1 MSNERPLIRYV
12 ADYETTT
19 DPSNVE
25 VWSAAYIDLSLKTH
39 PDNVKVVTN
48 IDDFMEEML
57 NTGTDVQCYF
67 HNLKFDGSFLLTW
80 LKSNELYTEL
90 SDDEGHKCD
99 YKGRKGDAL
108 IRTRDYG
115 YIYNVNDMGQWYS
128 ITIIRG
134 GNKIEFRDSAKLLPF
149 TLEDIGKNFKTHY
162 QKLEMDYDKHTGRDQ
177 KIEDDEMAYIKN
189 DVLVLHEAMNI
200 MFGRG
205 LDKLTIGA
213 CCLSEFKK
221 DYKKNVFRQ
230 IFPDLTINE
239 CPIEGFKNT
248 DEYIRKSYHGGW
260 CYLKEG
266 CENKIYHNGITCDVN
281 SLYPSMMHSDSGNRY
296 PIGYPTW
303 WTGNEIPDKV
313 TEDDHYFFVRFR
325 CYFDIYEGM
334 LPTIQIKGH
343 PLYKSNEWLSTS
355 RVKGERKYIDMDGNV
370 RELKPELVMTCTDF
384 YLFLAHYEVE
394 ELEILDGCYFSTA
407 IGIFDEYINYWS
419 EMKINAT
426 NPVDRQIAK
435 LMLNNL
441 YGKFAA
447 SNESSYKMFT
457 LEDGVLKSHIV
468 EEFDKQ
474 SGYIPIGS
482 AITSYARNFTIT
494 AAQENYV
501 SFIYADTDSIHCAEV
516 TADDIKGAPR
526 HETAFNHWKYEASWD
541 NAIFVRQKTYI
552 EHVTHEN
559 LIPVEEIWDKKLE
572 EYKKPYYN
580 IKCAGMGEK
589 PREELEKSLID
600 GTRTLTDFKKGLT
613 IEGNLKA
620 HMTKG
625 GTVLINSPYKMH

>member
-1 MSNERPLIRYV
+1 MSKDRPLIRYV
-12 ADYETTT
+12 ADFETTT

-25 VWSAAYIDLSLKTH
+25 VWSAAYIDLALKTH

-48 IDDFMEEML
+48 IDDFMEAML
-57 NTGTDVQCYF
+57 NAGADVQCYF
-67 HNLKFDGSFLLTW
+67 HNLKFDGSFVLSA
-80 LKSNELYTEL
+80 LKSNDLFTEL
-90 SDDEGHKCD
+90 SDEEGHKCD
-99 YKGRKGDAL
+99 YKGREGDAL

-128 ITIIRG
+128 ITVVRG
-134 GNKIEFRDSAKLLPF
+134 GNKIEFRDSLKLLPF
-149 TLEDIGKNFKTHY
+149 SVKSIGKNFKTKY
-162 QKLEMDYDKHTGRDQ
+162 QKLEMNYDTHTARDQ
-177 KIEDDEMAYIKN
+177 EITEEEMAYIKN
-189 DVLVLHEAMNI
+189 DVLVMHEAMNI
-200 MFGRG
+200 MFERG
-205 LDKLTIGA
+205 MDKLTIGS

-221 DYKKNVFRQ
+221 DYKKNIFRQ
-230 IFPDLTINE
+230 LFPDLTINE

-248 DEYIRKSYHGGW
+248 DEYIRRSYHGGW

-266 CENKIYHNGITCDVN
+266 CENKIFHNGITCDVN

-303 WTGNEIPDKV
+303 WTGNEIPDKA

-325 CYFDIYEGM
+325 CFFDLYDGQ

-370 RELKPELVMTCTDF
+370 QELKPELVMTCTDF
-384 YLFLAHYEVE
+384 YLFLAHYDVE

-419 EMKINAT
+419 QLKINAT

-447 SNESSYKMFT
+447 SNESSYKMFE
-457 LEDGVLKSHIV
+457 LEDGVLKAHIV
-468 EEFDKQ
+468 EEFEKQ

-494 AAQENYV
+494 AAQENYEH
-501 SFIYADTDSIHCAEV
+501 FIYADTDSIHCADV
-516 TADDIKGAPR
+516 VADDIKGAPR
-526 HETAFNHWKYEASWD
+526 HATAFNHWKYEASWD
-541 NAIFVRQKTYI
+541 VAIFVRQKTYI
-552 EHVTHEN
+552 EHVTQEN
-559 LIPVEEIWDKKLE
+559 LEDIEE
-572 EYKKPYYN
+572 PYFN

-620 HMTKG
+620 HMTNG
-625 GTVLINSPYKMH
+625 GTVLVNSQYKMH